1 MTAKKSARNW
11 KKRLCLEDQ
20 KKARK
25 KIVKMTNS
33 FVNMK
38 SWKKSRYMLPKTV
51 FVAAT
56 FCMLYMAYNPS
67 ASSSS
72 KGLSSKQGPLSMSQ
86 AELDSLY
93 KGHRSVFVNFCPVWV
108 ELLKVSVVKSL
119 WIILNKNL
127 WKFEFSIQNWRS
139 CLCFGFSYSKN
150 LEKWV
155 SDYKMMAQL
164 TSRQLWEGQFFLK
177 GKHTDRNR
185 EFKLSQLFA
194 GCSELQIS
202 ISTTMAPWNIQFSFY
217 FFHIFGVK

>member
-1 MTAKKSARNW
+1 MKKKAVFR
-11 KKRLCLEDQ
+11 RPEEDQ
-20 KKARK
+20 KK

-93 KGHRSVFVNFCPVWV
+93 KGHRSVFVNFCPVLV
-108 ELLKVSVVKSL
+108 ELLKVCEGTWLMEQKLVKARIFRPEMKIML
-119 WIILNKNL
+119 
-127 WKFEFSIQNWRS
+127 
-139 CLCFGFSYSKN
+139 
-150 LEKWV
+150 
-155 SDYKMMAQL
+155 
-164 TSRQLWEGQFFLK
+164 
-177 GKHTDRNR
+177 
-185 EFKLSQLFA
+185 LF
-194 GCSELQIS
+194 
-202 ISTTMAPWNIQFSFY
+202 WF
-217 FFHIFGVK
+217 

>member
-1 MTAKKSARNW
+1 MPTTAFFEKSEVLVWQPKKSARNW

-20 KKARK
+20 KKTRK

-93 KGHRSVFVNFCPVWV
+93 KGHRSVFVNFCPVLV
-108 ELLKVSVVKSL
+108 EFKDREAFRTLVESL
-119 WIILNKNL
+119 VQMTPSFH
-127 WKFEFSIQNWRS
+127 KFSWNW
-139 CLCFGFSYSKN
+139 LSYSLKCLFQQN
-150 LEKWV
+150 SLVNTLIW
-155 SDYKMMAQL
+155 
-164 TSRQLWEGQFFLK
+164 QFFWK
-177 GKHTDRNR
+177 
-185 EFKLSQLFA
+185 
-194 GCSELQIS
+194 CMI
-202 ISTTMAPWNIQFSFY
+202 
-217 FFHIFGVK
+217 

>member
-1 MTAKKSARNW
+1 MQEIE

-20 KKARK
+20 KKTRK

-93 KGHRSVFVNFCPVWV
+93 KGHRSVFVNFCPVLV
-108 ELLKVSVVKSL
+108 ELLKV
-119 WIILNKNL
+119 
-127 WKFEFSIQNWRS
+127 
-139 CLCFGFSYSKN
+139 CL
-150 LEKWV
+150 L
-155 SDYKMMAQL
+155 
-164 TSRQLWEGQFFLK
+164 
-177 GKHTDRNR
+177 
-185 EFKLSQLFA
+185 
-194 GCSELQIS
+194 
-202 ISTTMAPWNIQFSFY
+202 
-217 FFHIFGVK
+217 

>member
-1 MTAKKSARNW
+1 MQEIEKQAVFR
-11 KKRLCLEDQ
+11 RPEEDQ
-20 KKARK
+20 KK

-93 KGHRSVFVNFCPVWV
+93 KGHRSVFVNFCPVLV
-108 ELLKVSVVKSL
+108 ELLKVGR
-119 WIILNKNL
+119 W
-127 WKFEFSIQNWRS
+127 
-139 CLCFGFSYSKN
+139 
-150 LEKWV
+150 
-155 SDYKMMAQL
+155 
-164 TSRQLWEGQFFLK
+164 
-177 GKHTDRNR
+177 
-185 EFKLSQLFA
+185 
-194 GCSELQIS
+194 
-202 ISTTMAPWNIQFSFY
+202 
-217 FFHIFGVK
+217 